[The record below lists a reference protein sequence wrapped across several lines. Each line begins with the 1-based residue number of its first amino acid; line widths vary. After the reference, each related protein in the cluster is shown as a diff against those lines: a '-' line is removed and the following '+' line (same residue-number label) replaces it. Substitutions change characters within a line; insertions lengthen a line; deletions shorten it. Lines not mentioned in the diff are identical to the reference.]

1 MNLKLQIQMLR
12 NNGQC
17 LRWPSTFQKR
27 CIWRVSSKSK
37 YSPLLSSFH
46 FRLKITGSCRL
57 YICRLISLS
66 IYIGII
72 SLIYLSILI
81 RKAISQ
87 QKCRQHRYFIGVL
100 GCKNLLLAYLED
112 LCVQCTVLLQGLPA
126 TWQPGSGAY
135 FIRWAVYS
143 ALYGS
148 HTAIGC
154 LRLRYE
160 IK

>member
-1 MNLKLQIQMLR
+1 MNLKLQIQELR

-17 LRWPSTFQKR
+17 LRWPPIFQKR
-27 CIWRVSSKSK
+27 CLWRFSSKSR
-37 YSPLLSSFH
+37 YSPLLPNFD
-46 FRLKITGSCRL
+46 FRLKITGFCPI
-57 YICRLISLS
+57 YICRLIPLSL
-66 IYIGII
+66 YIDII
-72 SLIYLSILI
+72 SSIYLSTLI

-87 QKCRQHRYFIGVL
+87 QKCNQHRYFIGML
-100 GCKNLLLAYLED
+100 DCKNLLLAYLEE
-112 LCVQCTVLLQGLPA
+112 LCVQCFWRVLLT

-135 FIRWAVYS
+135 FIRWAIYS

-160 IK
+160 I